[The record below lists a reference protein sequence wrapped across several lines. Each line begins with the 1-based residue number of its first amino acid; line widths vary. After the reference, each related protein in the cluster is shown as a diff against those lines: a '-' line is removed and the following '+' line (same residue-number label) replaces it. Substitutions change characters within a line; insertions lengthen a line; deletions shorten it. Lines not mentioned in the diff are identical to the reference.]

1 MVSVW
6 FGEGLNSRSRA
17 GVVCVLFVAVLF
29 VLRSLKVGLLAIMLV
44 YLLGSS
50 AMWRSHSE
58 WEAVH
63 EVRTGPYTGDA
74 KLISDPQQVGRAVR
88 VVLEIDGQRFE
99 CWTYGSSK
107 WRMMARVAGEGVTVQ
122 GERRLVTSANK
133 RRLFVRHI
141 VGRFE
146 VTAVSEIATGA
157 HIVESRFELAANRV
171 RAALGEGART
181 LPNDQS
187 TLFAGLVYG
196 DDSQQPP
203 AMVERFRG
211 SGLAHLTAVSGQNVA
226 FVLAVVAPML
236 TRLRRWSR
244 LTMTLLVLIWFAT
257 MTRLEPSVIRA
268 VTMAGISASV
278 LAIGGRFKAWQVLAT
293 TCVALLLID
302 PFLLWSVGWWL
313 SVGGSSGLILL
324 SSRIRSA
331 LECCGLKNHPWVL
344 NWVVPSLAAQL
355 GVLPFIVLVFG
366 WPSAMSI
373 PCNLLAVPIAGL
385 VMLIGIPVALCA
397 GFAPNAV
404 AEIVMWPLGIGVK
417 WIDTVAALGHH
428 LNPPVWLDVFVALVP
443 IVLLLRHRCGNLEA

>member
-1 MVSVW
+1 
-6 FGEGLNSRSRA
+6 
-17 GVVCVLFVAVLF
+17 
-29 VLRSLKVGLLAIMLV
+29 
-44 YLLGSS
+44 
-50 AMWRSHSE
+50 
-58 WEAVH
+58 
-63 EVRTGPYTGDA
+63 
-74 KLISDPQQVGRAVR
+74 
-88 VVLEIDGQRFE
+88 
-99 CWTYGSSK
+99 
-107 WRMMARVAGEGVTVQ
+107 
-122 GERRLVTSANK
+122 
-133 RRLFVRHI
+133 
-141 VGRFE
+141 
-146 VTAVSEIATGA
+146 
-157 HIVESRFELAANRV
+157 
-171 RAALGEGART
+171 
-181 LPNDQS
+181 
-187 TLFAGLVYG
+187 
-196 DDSQQPP
+196 
-203 AMVERFRG
+203 
-211 SGLAHLTAVSGQNVA
+211 
-226 FVLAVVAPML
+226 L

-331 LECCGLKNHPWVL
+331 LECRGLKGREWVL

-373 PCNLLAVPIAGL
+373 PCNLLAVPIAGV
-385 VMLIGIPVALCA
+385 VMLIGIPMALGA